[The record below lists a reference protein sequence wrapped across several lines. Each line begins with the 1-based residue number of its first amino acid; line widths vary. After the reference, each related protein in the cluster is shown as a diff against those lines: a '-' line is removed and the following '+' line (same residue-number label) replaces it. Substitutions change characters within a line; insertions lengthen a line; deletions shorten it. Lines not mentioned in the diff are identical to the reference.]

1 MEKHFLTDVQKLS
14 SGLILFRRSD
24 VQHKN
29 WYCRIKVPKTNRYKT
44 ISLKTP
50 DEREAKNMA
59 LRHEVAIDI
68 KVENQVPIFDK
79 TFAEVAKEFSDLQK
93 RKATIGEI
101 TMDRWDTVDGH
112 IRLHLIPYM
121 KNAQITSVTESHW
134 TEYPFW
140 RKENNAPRKSQK
152 HPLHKKQKGTEETE
166 EEEHKPASNGSVRHE
181 MVTFRAIM
189 NYAATKNYIRENQVP
204 KGDMP
209 ENKNRRE
216 AFNAQEWKKLH
227 TFAREDWKDEPQK
240 ALHVWYRNMAYVF
253 MLIMG
258 NTGMR
263 NAEARNLRWRD
274 IDVRKTKDGRSFVV
288 MNVRGKGKYRE
299 LIAASNVVEYLD
311 RVKALFIEAHKQR
324 LKPSEQK
331 QELGP
336 KPDDSVFTIFNG
348 KGAISLYDDLI
359 RDLLIKSELV
369 YGSTKIPRSIYSFRH
384 TYATFRLMEGIDV
397 YFLAKQMGTSV
408 KMIED
413 YYGHIAPAKN
423 AERILAGIPGWEP
436 LAEESGGKDASV
448 NAAAAGKNAKK
459 SGTKKKK

>member
-1 MEKHFLTDVQKLS
+1 MSEPFLTDIQQLK

-29 WYCRIKVPKTNRYKT
+29 WYCRIKVPNTSRYKT
-44 ISLKTP
+44 VSLKT
-50 DEREAKNMA
+50 ENIREATDKA
-59 LRHEVAIDI
+59 FDLDGEVRFKVKHQVPVFDKSFTEVAL
-68 KVENQVPIFDK
+68 
-79 TFAEVAKEFSDLQK
+79 EFSALQK
-93 RKATIGEI
+93 RVADIGQI
-101 TMDRWDTVDGH
+101 TQQRWKTVDGH

-121 KNAQITSVTESHW
+121 KNAQITSVCESHW

-140 RKENNAPRKSQK
+140 RKENNAPKKSQKK
-152 HPLHKKQKGTEETE
+152 HPLHKKAKETKGDGEQK
-166 EEEHKPASNGSVRHE
+166 EHKAAKNGSIRQE
-181 MVTFRAIM
+181 MVTLRAILG
-189 NYAATKNYIRENQVP
+189 YAASKHYIRESQVP

-209 ENKNRRE
+209 EDKNRRE
-216 AFNAQEWKKLH
+216 AFTPQEWRKLH
-227 TFAREDWKDEPQK
+227 TYAREDWMKQSDK
-240 ALHVWYRNMAYVF
+240 RLNIWYRNMAYNF

-263 NAEARNLRWRD
+263 NSEARSLRWRD

-288 MNVRGKGKYRE
+288 MNVRGKGKHRE
-299 LIAASNVVEYLD
+299 LIAASNVVTYLD
-311 RVKALFIEAHKQR
+311 RIKELFIEAHKLR
-324 LKPSEQK
+324 LKSSEQK
-331 QELGP
+331 QDLGP
-336 KPDDSVFTIFNG
+336 KPDDSVFSTYQG
-348 KGAISLYDDLI
+348 KGAISLYDTLI
-359 RDLLIKSELV
+359 YDLLDKSGLAFGNSEV
-369 YGSTKIPRSIYSFRH
+369 RRSIYSFRH

-448 NAAAAGKNAKK
+448 NAAAAGKDAKK
-459 SGTKKKK
+459 PRKK